1 MPECCSGH
9 KDACNTSSKGGY
21 GHNTSC
27 PNFGID
33 KPMTAALTRTH
44 RRAYF
49 ASLSYTDELIGNV
62 VAALDATHLVE
73 NTVVALWG
81 ECSYSKLLLG
91 VWLWAGRV

>member
-1 MPECCSGH
+1 
-9 KDACNTSSKGGY
+9 
-21 GHNTSC
+21 
-27 PNFGID
+27 
-33 KPMTAALTRTH
+33 MTAALTRTH

-81 ECSYSKLLLG
+81 ECSYES
-91 VWLWAGRV
+91 